1 MAAATFSHVAHDK
14 SSANGQLL
22 CDQLLRG
29 TKGLLAPVNP
39 IARQAVRLMETAC
52 SAEADAGT
60 EDGSE
65 LDVAPECRKTVEAS
79 STATIACTRRIRVK

>member
-22 CDQLLRG
+22 RD

-39 IARQAVRLMETAC
+39 IARHAVRLMETAC
-52 SAEADAGT
+52 SAEADAGA

>member
-22 CDQLLRG
+22 RD
-29 TKGLLAPVNP
+29 TKGLLALPPVNP
-39 IARQAVRLMETAC
+39 IARHAVRLMETVC

-79 STATIACTRRIRVK
+79 STATIACTRRIRVM